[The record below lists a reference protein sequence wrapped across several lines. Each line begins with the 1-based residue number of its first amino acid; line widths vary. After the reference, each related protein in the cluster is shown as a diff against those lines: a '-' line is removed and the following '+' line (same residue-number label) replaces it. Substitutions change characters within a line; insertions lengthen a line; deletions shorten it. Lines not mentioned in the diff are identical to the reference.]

1 MKIHSVRRQAAC
13 HAFRKLRL
21 FTKILP
27 ARAAVTAL
35 TAGPAQPGNAN
46 AGARL
51 EAIGAWADFD
61 DPADDLVTKDERE
74 FRARETAFH
83 DLEVRPAN
91 GAGTNSNQNLALA
104 RAGLRDRPFA
114 QRSS

>member
-1 MKIHSVRRQAAC
+1 
-13 HAFRKLRL
+13 
-21 FTKILP
+21 
-27 ARAAVTAL
+27 
-35 TAGPAQPGNAN
+35 
-46 AGARL
+46 
-51 EAIGAWADFD
+51 
-61 DPADDLVTKDERE
+61 VTKDERE